1 MFQLKKS
8 KEKQMAIPVDK
19 IDSEASASGDENQSN
34 DLEQKRYPTVISE
47 GSSMEG
53 SLNFSG
59 SVHLDGKFIGNIKAD
74 LVNVGMS
81 GFFDGL
87 ILTEHLS
94 ISGSVSGEVQCQK
107 LIVKAGAVVSAKIQ
121 YNNIEIQLG
130 AIVNGELKRLIA

>member
-19 IDSEASASGDENQSN
+19 IDSEASASDDENQSN
-34 DLEQKRYPTVISE
+34 DLEQKRYPTLISE

-53 SLNFSG
+53 SLSFSG